1 MLLTHIVLTP
11 RGLSCYKCKKK
22 FVTTKLW
29 QTSIL
34 SHPMVM
40 GGGAQTMYS
49 QITFI
54 FSKK

>member
-40 GGGAQTMYS
+40 GGGAQTMYN